1 LSNKEYL
8 GLGRKITKLLVLT
21 QKGIKYD
28 KGVMIYGMFKKS
40 LDEVMSMADKNCV
53 KWRMV
58 DIKFTIREDTK
69 IDGN

>member
-1 LSNKEYL
+1 
-8 GLGRKITKLLVLT
+8 LVLT